1 MERTKLTSIRLETD
15 VLEKIEKVVGRERY
29 YNRSEVINNLMRCV
43 LTKFTDGQVH
53 EMMQRYR
60 WYNNICVTN
69 FEITD
74 ELETYKRKQNG

>member
-15 VLEKIEKVVGRERY
+15 NLEKIEKVVERERY
-29 YNRSEVINNLMRCV
+29 YNRSEVINNLLKCV

-53 EMMQRYR
+53 KMMQRYNWER
-60 WYNNICVTN
+60 NVCVTQ

-74 ELETYKRKQNG
+74 ELEPYNRKQNG